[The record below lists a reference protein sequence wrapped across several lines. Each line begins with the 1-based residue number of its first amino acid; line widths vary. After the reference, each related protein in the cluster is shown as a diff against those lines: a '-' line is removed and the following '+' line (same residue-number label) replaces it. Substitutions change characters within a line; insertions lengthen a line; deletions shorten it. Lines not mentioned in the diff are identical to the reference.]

1 MSANALKQPGSAM
14 ITKADIAYRL
24 LYSAYER
31 KLFNVLM
38 TFAAT
43 LLMGI
48 SLFKFLPINILILW
62 VFSILVGAGL
72 GFVELMAFQKTKP
85 GPEKT
90 PFWEKIFFL
99 QSAAAGFT
107 WSLVPCL
114 MISDSSGTLLTLFAT
129 IFLVVCVVATIS
141 TVEQPKAMAAFIVAL
156 LMPPVFVLGYSED
169 SMRMLEALAL
179 FIGMLSLIAVGYQLH
194 KNLRDLM
201 EGQWRTRAILDT
213 AFDGIIQIDGRG
225 RITDWNTRSESMFG
239 MKKDDV
245 IGLKVNELI
254 VPQRLREMYWQ
265 NLNQYIE
272 GIKKGDNNRRF
283 EMVLTRKNGDEFSAE
298 LRSSSLQIG
307 SEWRYTGFIADITER
322 KRAEDALQENRE
334 KYRALSEAASQ
345 AIFISEKGKCLEQ
358 NKRAQEMFGYSDA
371 EALGRMGTEWIAP
384 QDRDLVMNHMISGYE
399 QPYEAIGLRKDGSK
413 FPAILRGKM
422 MEYKGMAVRVTIMED
437 VTERKRFEMEE
448 RIAATAF
455 ESQQGIIITDAQRV
469 ILRVNKAFTQI
480 TGYSAEEAIGQ
491 SPRMLLSDQH
501 DSAFYTFIRSSL
513 ELNGVWSGEMISR
526 RKNGEDYPEWLS
538 ISAVRDDFEVTT
550 HYVAIFSDISERVRA
565 QEQIDAL
572 AFYDTLTLLPNRRLF
587 LDRLQQVVHV
597 STLHQRNNALL
608 FIDLDNFK
616 MLNDTLGHQQG
627 DLLLTQV
634 AQRLKTCINEGDT
647 LARVGGDEFVVMLEN
662 LSEDSIEAASQAEA
676 IATQLLDI
684 FTPVFILDDGAHHFS
699 SSIGIALF
707 GRSIVDSFDHPL
719 QRAELAMFQ
728 AKESGRNRLRF
739 FDGHMQEK
747 ISARAMLE
755 ADLHEALQKQQFEL
769 FYQPQMVGS
778 GRMVGVE
785 ALLRWFHP
793 LRGIVLPNEFISLAE
808 ETGLI
813 LPIGQWVLDTACA
826 QLTNWANDPIMS
838 QLTIAVNVSALQFQH
853 ADFVDMVLTTLDRTK
868 AKPNLLKLELTES
881 MLLNNVEDIIVKM
894 QAIKNK
900 GVQFS
905 LDDFGTGYS
914 SLSYLKRL
922 PLSQLKIDQSFIRNI
937 VTDPNDAAIAKM
949 VVALAEG
956 MGLAVIAEG
965 VEMQAQADLL
975 AHLGCY
981 AYQGYLFSRP
991 LPLNELEE
999 FVKKG
1004 I

>member
-48 SLFKFLPINILILW
+48 SLFKFLPINILIFW
-62 VFSILVGAGL
+62 VFSILAVAGL
-72 GFVELMAFQKTKP
+72 GFVELMAFQKAAP

-99 QSAAAGFT
+99 QSAAAGST

-141 TVEQPKAMAAFIVAL
+141 TVEQPKAMAAFIAAL
-156 LMPPVFVLGYSED
+156 LMPPAFVLGCSGD
-169 SMRMLEALAL
+169 SIKMLEALAL
-179 FIGMLSLIAVGYQLH
+179 FVGMVSLIAVGYQLH

-213 AFDGIIQIDGRG
+213 AFDAIIQIDGRG
-225 RITDWNTRSESMFG
+225 CITDWNARAESMFG
-239 MKKDDV
+239 MKKDEV

-254 VPQRLREMYWQ
+254 VPLRLREMYRQ
-265 NLNQYIE
+265 NLNQFIE
-272 GIKKGDNNRRF
+272 GNKKGDNNQIF
-283 EMVLTRKNGDEFSAE
+283 EMVLARKNGDEFSAE

-307 SEWRYTGFIADITER
+307 SEWRFTGFIADITER
-322 KRAEDALQENRE
+322 KRAEDALHENRE
-334 KYRALSEAASQ
+334 KYRALSEAASE

-384 QDRDLVMNHMISGYE
+384 QDRDLVMNHMMSGNE
-399 QPYEAIGLRKDGSK
+399 QSYEAIGLRKDGSK
-413 FPAILRGKM
+413 FPAILRGNM
-422 MEYKGMAVRVTIMED
+422 MEYKGKVVRVTIMED
-437 VTERKRFEMEE
+437 VTERKRSEVEE

-491 SPRMLLSDQH
+491 SPRILVSDRH
-501 DSAFYTFIRSSL
+501 DSAFYAEIRSSL
-513 ELNGVWSGEMISR
+513 ELNGVWSGELISR

-538 ISAVRDDFEVTT
+538 ISDVKDDFGVTT

-565 QEQIDAL
+565 QEQINSL
-572 AFYDTLTLLPNRRLF
+572 SFYDTLTHLPNRRLF

-597 STLHQRNNALL
+597 SSRHQRNNALL

-634 AQRLKTCINEGDT
+634 AQRLKTCIHEGDT

-676 IATQLLDI
+676 IAIRVLDI
-684 FTPVFILDDGAHHFS
+684 FTPVFMLDDGAHHCS

-707 GRSIVDSFDHPL
+707 GRSIVDGSDHPL

-728 AKESGRNRLRF
+728 AKKSGRNRLRF

-826 QLTNWANDPIMS
+826 QLTNWANDPILS